1 MLKQD
6 AAVPGAYKFGM
17 MVSDGWAAY
26 YNDGHL
32 FVVTYDYKPD
42 AIYPDFNSPVELFTA
57 EEFEFETVAPL
68 VKLNPG
74 ASVEHI
80 ENWHLFRD
88 IPQPQ
93 NDTDIDRNI
102 LPLILKIKS
111 AQR

>member
-1 MLKQD
+1 
-6 AAVPGAYKFGM
+6 
-17 MVSDGWAAY
+17 
-26 YNDGHL
+26 
-32 FVVTYDYKPD
+32 
-42 AIYPDFNSPVELFTA
+42 VELFTA

-68 VKLNPG
+68 AKLNP
-74 ASVEHI
+74 APRLSTLK
-80 ENWHLFRD
+80 NWHLFRD

>member
-6 AAVPGAYKFGM
+6 ASVPGAYKLGM
-17 MVSDGWAAY
+17 MASDGWVAY

-32 FVVTYDYKPD
+32 FVVTYDYKPE
-42 AIYPDFNSPVELFTA
+42 AVYPDLNSPVEFFTA

-74 ASVEHI
+74 ASVDYT

-88 IPQPQ
+88 IPLPQ
-93 NDTDIDRNI
+93 NDNDIDQNI
-102 LPLILKIKS
+102 LPLIRKIKVS
-111 AQR
+111 